1 MVQPMQN
8 WHTKKKKLME
18 GPPMYARMTWT
29 GKFF

>member
-1 MVQPMQN
+1 MERSMQN

-18 GPPMYARMTWT
+18 GPPMYERMTWT